1 MGHGHYVFRD
11 PDTGEE
17 VFSSMLRAHQTAYT
31 EFGMPGPSSVEI
43 LETIIP
49 ENELWPPRPGHSWES
64 HHAFNAWVGD
74 TWLMMDMIEDYFG
87 RMANL
92 EELVEMG
99 QLLQGEGYKAI
110 YEEARRQK
118 PYCSMALNWCYN
130 EPWPTAANNSIINWP
145 NRPKPA
151 FYAVRDACR
160 PVMAS
165 ARNYKLSWSREEQF
179 STQLWMLNDR
189 YEHVEPGV
197 LRATLMAGN
206 KIMELGSW
214 EFGIVKANTNL
225 EGPVLKTVLPRWASG
240 GFILHLEVVGHPE
253 YSSEYTFLL
262 SDKQPKQ

>member
-1 MGHGHYVFRD
+1 
-11 PDTGEE
+11 
-17 VFSSMLRAHQTAYT
+17 
-31 EFGMPGPSSVEI
+31 
-43 LETIIP
+43 
-49 ENELWPPRPGHSWES
+49 
-64 HHAFNAWVGD
+64 
-74 TWLMMDMIEDYFG
+74 
-87 RMANL
+87 
-92 EELVEMG
+92 
-99 QLLQGEGYKAI
+99 
-110 YEEARRQK
+110 
-118 PYCSMALNWCYN
+118 
-130 EPWPTAANNSIINWP
+130 
-145 NRPKPA
+145 
-151 FYAVRDACR
+151 
-160 PVMAS
+160 MAS